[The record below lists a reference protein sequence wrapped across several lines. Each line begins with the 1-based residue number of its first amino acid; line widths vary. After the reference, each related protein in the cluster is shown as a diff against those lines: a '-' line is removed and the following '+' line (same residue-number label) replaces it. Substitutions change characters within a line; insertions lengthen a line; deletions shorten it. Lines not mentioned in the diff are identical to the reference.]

1 MMSAS
6 SPASTVSNISYL
18 APLSSTTTTAS
29 TYSSESHS
37 STCTTCSYPSTSS
50 YSTSVYTVAS
60 SAASTLCNDHHPYP
74 GHVPQPKERSRRI
87 GMRKFIRWSLD
98 QPSGE
103 ISSTVT
109 LADTNS
115 SPKTD
120 MFSPTT
126 LSSTTGL
133 RGAKSAFFQPRDGPT
148 LKELSSRKTRYYDKR
163 GIPIAPSGGATPSGR
178 GRNGPKKV
186 DAKALFSNERTYMHW
201 IKFGLLV
208 GTMALNLIS
217 FGHSVGLQVGMFL
230 VLVAMSTL
238 VYATTVFHL
247 RHGWMAKMRQDV
259 LYYDRIGPSVLFAA
273 LFLAYATNVACKF
286 SGRFLLFTMRTMVSD
301 ITEENSLT
309 YFDMDKGPLDI

>member
-1 MMSAS
+1 
-6 SPASTVSNISYL
+6 
-18 APLSSTTTTAS
+18 
-29 TYSSESHS
+29 
-37 STCTTCSYPSTSS
+37 
-50 YSTSVYTVAS
+50 
-60 SAASTLCNDHHPYP
+60 
-74 GHVPQPKERSRRI
+74 
-87 GMRKFIRWSLD
+87 
-98 QPSGE
+98 
-103 ISSTVT
+103 
-109 LADTNS
+109 
-115 SPKTD
+115 
-120 MFSPTT
+120 
-126 LSSTTGL
+126 
-133 RGAKSAFFQPRDGPT
+133 
-148 LKELSSRKTRYYDKR
+148 
-163 GIPIAPSGGATPSGR
+163 
-178 GRNGPKKV
+178 
-186 DAKALFSNERTYMHW
+186 MHW

-286 SGRFLLFTMRTMVSD
+286 SGRFLLCLFVCQLCEGETRFVVPWLSNMLSVFFFSALVRALFLVLCILLVTMRTMVSD